1 MADASLSDA
10 SLSLVALTPCAGVLP
25 VTTGALTL
33 SEADPG
39 HLTVIAPLRG
49 KAAALAAALKA
60 AHGLDW
66 PAPNRTTGGDGAR
79 LIWFGH
85 AHVLLMGPAPDPALS
100 DHASLTDVSDGWAS
114 VRLQGAGA
122 ADVLA
127 RLSPIDLRAGV
138 FQAGHTARTELMHM
152 QASIT
157 RLSDDGFLIMGFRSM
172 AATLVH
178 DLTIAMAGVEARRA
192 D

>member
-1 MADASLSDA
+1 MADASLSLA
-10 SLSLVALTPCAGVLP
+10 ALTPCAGLLP
-25 VTTGALTL
+25 LTVGALTL
-33 SEADPG
+33 SEVTPD
-39 HLTVIAPLRG
+39 HLTVIAPLQG
-49 KAAALAAALKA
+49 KAAALGAAFKA

-66 PAPNRTTGGDGAR
+66 PAPNRATGGDDAR
-79 LIWFGH
+79 AIWFGH

-100 DHASLTDVSDGWAS
+100 DHASLTDVSDGWAL
-114 VRLQGAGA
+114 VLLQGAGA

-138 FQAGHTARTELMHM
+138 FQPGHTARTELLHM

-157 RLSDDGFLIMGFRSM
+157 RLSDDAFLIMGFRSM
-172 AATLVH
+172 ARTLVH
-178 DLTIAMAGVEARRA
+178 DLKIAMEGVEARRP